1 MVLPQRA
8 RNIFRAI
15 FIISLLLL
23 LIPLILEQFMGLYLF
38 LPETTR
44 TVLMLIIEVVVV
56 ISLLLGFRLSEYR
69 WLRMTA
75 ACLLG
80 ILVALSVLL
89 TVTTQPN
96 VVTIVDD
103 SGPRTLVI
111 KQNSWDLGTDNRLYL
126 QENVLFLR
134 SLDQNLITTT
144 SATPFSNGDYTL
156 EWSED
161 TVTIR
166 YKEGSSANSLWSTAV
181 VPLA

>member
-1 MVLPQRA
+1 
-8 RNIFRAI
+8 
-15 FIISLLLL
+15 
-23 LIPLILEQFMGLYLF
+23 
-38 LPETTR
+38 
-44 TVLMLIIEVVVV
+44 
-56 ISLLLGFRLSEYR
+56 
-69 WLRMTA
+69 MTA
-75 ACLLG
+75 APG
-80 ILVALSVLL
+80 
-89 TVTTQPN
+89 
-96 VVTIVDD
+96 
-103 SGPRTLVI
+103 TLVI